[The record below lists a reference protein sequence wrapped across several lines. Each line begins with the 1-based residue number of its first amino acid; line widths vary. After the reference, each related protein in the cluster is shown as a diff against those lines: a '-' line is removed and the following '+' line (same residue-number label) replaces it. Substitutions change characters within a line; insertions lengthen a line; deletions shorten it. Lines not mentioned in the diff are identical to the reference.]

1 MVVFVNQLTLT
12 GDAEELLRIYRSVAA
27 YFARQPGMIR
37 YQLVQ
42 ALDNPRVFFNIAE
55 WTDTASFRQATR
67 QEQFQTA
74 LRVSE
79 VSIGD
84 PHLCTVVLEGLP
96 VAAEPT

>member
-12 GDAEELLRIYRSVAA
+12 GDAEELLRIYRSVAS
-27 YFARQPGMIR
+27 YFARQPGLIR

-42 ALDNPRVFFNIAE
+42 ALDDPRVFFNIAE
-55 WTDTASFRQATR
+55 WTDTESFRRATR

-74 LRVSE
+74 VRVSE
-79 VSIGD
+79 VSTGA

-96 VAAEPT
+96 AAVEPT